1 MTKRMFEHREETHKS
16 RMPLDRPSDFPA
28 AALRAHLSNSLVPSQ
43 FSPIPDSPEVVNY
56 QVMCPNTGSVP
67 PSDTSFSS
75 ATEKSGM

>member
-28 AALRAHLSNSLVPSQ
+28 AALRAHLSKSLVPSH

-56 QVMCPNTGSVP
+56 HCKLLGLE
-67 PSDTSFSS
+67 
-75 ATEKSGM
+75 ATFIRLEAIPIRY